1 MNQVLIFYL
10 SQWKQVAPEI
20 LDNHDDIYDV
30 PDLGIFLSKNC
41 NSLTRVC

>member
-30 PDLGIFLSKNC
+30 PDLGNFFCSK
-41 NSLTRVC
+41 SVIGY